1 MIRRPP
7 RSTLFPYTTLFRSLR
22 LPRSSS
28 PTGSVRYAG
37 AGLRV
42 PVQANPHAL
51 ALGGVHPLPGA
62 VQAPGAEVM
71 VDGLPR
77 REVMR
82 QQPPGAAAA
91 DDVEDGVQDF
101 AGGVHPGTPGSS
113 REGHEWFEEGPLGVG
128 EVALVC
134 FSHARYPIERVPQD
148 RKSVV

>member
-1 MIRRPP
+1 
-7 RSTLFPYTTLFRSLR
+7 
-22 LPRSSS
+22 
-28 PTGSVRYAG
+28 
-37 AGLRV
+37 
-42 PVQANPHAL
+42 
-51 ALGGVHPLPGA
+51 
-62 VQAPGAEVM
+62 M

-77 REVMR
+77 REVVR

-134 FSHARYPIERVPQD
+134 FSHARYPTERVPQNPFSD
-148 RKSVV
+148 SFMAKFVEFHFHALCE